1 MSMERKC
8 QLSENMGNNI
18 ELDLISVE
26 KHLIQKVL
34 QHTNGY
40 KPEAARLLGIGLTTL
55 YKKMEAYDYNVEH
68 FVLAY
73 PVGYLKQAAC
83 LFIYLFKM
91 KRIFSF

>member
-55 YKKMEAYDYNVEH
+55 YKKMEAYNVEH